1 MTGRSRA
8 ISMMMAFITE
18 IRRLSQPSPEAGACP
33 YLPEA
38 QPDSAR
44 VEERARGQRKCAVLW
59 TAWVCVRA
67 SLAPE
72 SVGFLNPSVIIV
84 SAAL

>member
-1 MTGRSRA
+1 
-8 ISMMMAFITE
+8 MMMAFITE

-44 VEERARGQRKCAVLW
+44 VEERARGTKKVCCALD
-59 TAWVCVRA
+59 CVR
-67 SLAPE
+67 LCE
-72 SVGFLNPSVIIV
+72 SQSGTGAVGFLNP
-84 SAAL
+84 

>member
-1 MTGRSRA
+1 
-8 ISMMMAFITE
+8 MMMAFITE

-44 VEERARGQRKCAVLW
+44 VEERVRDKESVR
-59 TAWVCVRA
+59 VC
-67 SLAPE
+67 E
-72 SVGFLNPSVIIV
+72 SQSGTGAVGFLNP
-84 SAAL
+84 